1 MAQTASACPS
11 WCTADHSVDT
21 AGELFHYHD
30 YKVRGRDIVTV
41 AYTTDDTG
49 PLWPPVILPQWK
61 EITPRDLAEVDEL
74 TAVFRAALLAAL
86 GEDGTS
92 GALAVSTAYHAE
104 VATAASEVRSVIARA
119 GVSLS
124 ALADMT
130 GVPYERLV
138 AGLSGSG
145 AMGVDEL
152 RAVALA
158 VGDEVAR

>member
-1 MAQTASACPS
+1 MAQTASACPV
-11 WCTADHSVDT
+11 WCIADHSVDT

-30 YKVRGRDIVTV
+30 YEVRGRRIVTV
-41 AYTTDDTG
+41 AYTTGDTG
-49 PLWPPVILPQWK
+49 PLCPPVILPQWG
-61 EITPRDLAEVDEL
+61 EITPQDLAEVDEL
-74 TAVFRAALLAAL
+74 TAAFRAALLAAL

-92 GALAVSTAYHAE
+92 GALAVFTAYHAE
-104 VATAASEVRSVIARA
+104 VATVASEVRSVIARA

-145 AMGVDEL
+145 VMGVDEL